1 MMGQVPLQKR
11 SGVQRPISADHGVP
25 LTDRRFEELLKK
37 ASEFFAAE
45 EIDPEAQKQAVIQE
59 ILVEMAR
66 HELTTDDL
74 M

>member
-1 MMGQVPLQKR
+1 M
-11 SGVQRPISADHGVP
+11 QRRTGTPRPKSADQGVP
-25 LTDRRFEELLKK
+25 LSDRRFEELLKK

-59 ILVEMAR
+59 ILAEMAR
-66 HELTTDDL
+66 YGLKVEDL